1 MIPKESE
8 SPGKLPGDQIL
19 YKKQPAHEP
28 AFYMA
33 SCHVAMGYR
42 IRLLSQGAGRIFLTE
57 DLHPALRLPD
67 CSTSCGVEKV

>member
-19 YKKQPAHEP
+19 YKQQPAHEP

-57 DLHPALRLPD
+57 DLHPAFGSLTAPPRA
-67 CSTSCGVEKV
+67 V